1 MPIYKRRRRRP
12 RRRRRRRSRPR
23 SGALA
28 GPARRG
34 RARGGWKRWTGPPKG
49 RGRTDGRVPLPL
61 SSAYLGKG
69 SFYMPTALFL
79 SPLPLFLLPIHL
91 AAGGGGGGGREDQSP
106 PSRASRPRPPRRGGP
121 GRPGDPAGPRVRG
134 GGERVSGGGGGCLS
148 MSCKALAT
156 LSLSLSLSLSLLLGW
171 MSLHRRAV
179 VAMNRRR
186 GGVPRFVLRLQ
197 SEHACSLVARPRW
210 RSERGRAES
219 GGGGDVV
226 LHLHC
231 LLNDS
236 LQIAAL

>member
-34 RARGGWKRWTGPPKG
+34 RARGGWRRRKEEVDGTTQAQRPDGRTGPSPSLSLSP
-49 RGRTDGRVPLPL
+49 RLIWARARFTCQPPCSSPPLP
-61 SSAYLGKG
+61 
-69 SFYMPTALFL
+69 P
-79 SPLPLFLLPIHL
+79 FLLPIHL
-91 AAGGGGGGGREDQSP
+91 AAGGGGGGGRADQSP

-156 LSLSLSLSLSLLLGW
+156 HALSLSPS
-171 MSLHRRAV
+171 
-179 VAMNRRR
+179 
-186 GGVPRFVLRLQ
+186 
-197 SEHACSLVARPRW
+197 C
-210 RSERGRAES
+210 
-219 GGGGDVV
+219 
-226 LHLHC
+226 
-231 LLNDS
+231 
-236 LQIAAL
+236 